1 MTTDVHSSA
10 CVYGCSCF
18 VFFVERLR
26 RCIPAY
32 ACVQRFAGHSTDCLR
47 LHLYLHRQSEWRA
60 QPLSTLDPC
69 YFNMVKG
76 SIDLGFMQL
85 PYLVIYIIL
94 RCCDIL
100 FLWNKT
106 VFRKSMYAI
115 GGNPEAVAVSIL
127 NVPLVVIG
135 GGVSASFDLF
145 EVSLKATLKDFLFLD
160 ANNNLRIEKTGL
172 SSEASLISVGTCALY
187 CMEREALA

>member
-1 MTTDVHSSA
+1 
-10 CVYGCSCF
+10 
-18 VFFVERLR
+18 
-26 RCIPAY
+26 
-32 ACVQRFAGHSTDCLR
+32 
-47 LHLYLHRQSEWRA
+47 
-60 QPLSTLDPC
+60 
-69 YFNMVKG
+69 
-76 SIDLGFMQL
+76 MQL